1 MKLSKHTLNMLKN
14 FGDINM
20 SIEIKKGNVLR
31 TVSVQKNILAQAE
44 LEDEFPQDFAI
55 YELNRFLGAA
65 SLFDDP
71 DFEFN
76 AKSTKIGN
84 DKGNLDYV
92 YCDPSMIVTPPEN
105 NITFPEPEIKFELTQ
120 DILSQIMRASN
131 VLGTPEIVIEGAPH
145 SSGTHQEFFHIC
157 AMDVNNDSTDTF
169 YVNLFESYD
178 KPFRFVFK
186 TENMKMLP
194 GNYDVEISSK
204 GISHFTLQG
213 AKLQYWI
220 ATESTSSFGG

>member
-14 FGDINM
+14 FSDINM
-20 SIEIKKGNVLR
+20 SIEIKEGNILR

-44 LEDEFPQDFAI
+44 LEDSFPQDFAI
-55 YELNRFLGAA
+55 YELNRFLGAV

-71 DFEFN
+71 EFRFN
-76 AKSTKIGN
+76 GKSANIGTTRHSV
-84 DKGNLDYV
+84 DYV

-105 NITFPEPEIKFELTQ
+105 NITFPDPEVKFT
-120 DILSQIMRASN
+120 LSQDALSQVMKASN
-131 VLGTPEIVIEGAPH
+131 VLGTPEIAIEGGPH
-145 SSGTHQEFFHIC
+145 PNDSIRVK
-157 AMDVNNDSTDTF
+157 ALDVNNDSTDTF
-169 YVNLFESYD
+169 KVVLDEKSGD
-178 KPFRFVFK
+178 KFRFVFK
-186 TENMKMLP
+186 TENMKMIP

-213 AKLQYWI
+213 QNLQYWI

>member
-14 FGDINM
+14 FSDINM

-44 LEDEFPQDFAI
+44 LEDEFPKDFAI
-55 YELNRFLGAA
+55 YELNRFLGAV

-71 DFEFN
+71 ELEFN
-76 AKSTKIGN
+76 AKSVNIGTTKHSA
-84 DKGNLDYV
+84 DYV

-105 NITFPEPEIKFELTQ
+105 NINFPDPEVKFTLTQ
-120 DILSQIMRASN
+120 DSLSQVMRASN
-131 VLGTPEIVIEGAPH
+131 VLGTPEIAIEGGPH
-145 SSGTHQEFFHIC
+145 PNDSIRIK
-157 AMDVNNDSTDTF
+157 ALDVNNDSTDTF
-169 YVNLFESYD
+169 QVVLDEKSGHT
-178 KPFRFVFK
+178 FRFVFK
-186 TENMKMLP
+186 TENMKMVS

-204 GISHFTLQG
+204 GISHFSLQG

-220 ATESTSSFGG
+220 ATESTSNFGG

>member
-14 FGDINM
+14 FSDINM
-20 SIEIKKGNVLR
+20 SIEIKKGSVLR

-71 DFEFN
+71 EFEFN
-76 AKSTKIGN
+76 AKSAKIGTTRHSV
-84 DKGNLDYV
+84 DYV

-105 NITFPEPEIKFELTQ
+105 NITFPDPEVKFV
-120 DILSQIMRASN
+120 LSQDAFSQVMKASN
-131 VLGTPEIVIEGAPH
+131 VLGTPEIAVEGGPAPAD
-145 SSGTHQEFFHIC
+145 SIRIK
-157 AMDVNNDSTDTF
+157 ALDVNNDSTDTF
-169 YVNLFESYD
+169 QVVLDEHSGD
-178 KPFRFVFK
+178 KFRFVFK
-186 TENMKMLP
+186 TENMKMVP

-213 AKLQYWI
+213 QNLQYWI
-220 ATESTSSFGG
+220 ATESTSNFGG